1 MSQAEIFKYL
11 LPLPRRLCFSV
22 VLVCLTF
29 CLICYSKRHEQVVL
43 KFYRGVIRFCDSI
56 LAAISVTMLT
66 VQLEIQS

>member
-29 CLICYSKRHEQVVL
+29 CLVYYSKRYERVVL
-43 KFYRGVIRFCDSI
+43 KFYRGVQVVKETSD
-56 LAAISVTMLT
+56 
-66 VQLEIQS
+66 